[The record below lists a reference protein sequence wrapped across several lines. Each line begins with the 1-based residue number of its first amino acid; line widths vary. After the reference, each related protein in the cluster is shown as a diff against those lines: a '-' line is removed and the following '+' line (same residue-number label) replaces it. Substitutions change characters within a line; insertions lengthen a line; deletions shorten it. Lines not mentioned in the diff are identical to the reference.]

1 MAQHQLSE
9 EDYEGVAEWR
19 TSDRYSERE
28 KVAIEYAELFVT
40 DHLALDDSFWERFR
54 SHWRDD
60 EIVDLSVC
68 VASFLGLGRMTQVL
82 APAHACRL
90 EI

>member
-1 MAQHQLSE
+1 MAQ
-9 EDYEGVAEWR
+9 WR
-19 TSDRYSERE
+19 DSDRYSERE

-40 DHLALDDSFWERFR
+40 DHLALDDEFWTRFR
-54 SHWRDD
+54 AHWAD
-60 EIVDLSVC
+60 EEIIDLSVC

-82 APAHACRL
+82 APTHACRL